1 MSYVVA
7 FALGLVVGGPL
18 ASVVSI
24 VLVSFFRWMRR
35 RPKRQPIRPILLV
48 LLVELKSGRSILG
61 ALQAV
66 AQVFP
71 DNTELADSV
80 RMASVSGLP
89 VAIEA
94 ARPPIDGLMAQLA
107 RCQHSGAPA
116 TDFVRSMLEA
126 DIAAEQSRR
135 MERARGLP
143 IRLMVP
149 ISLLILPGLVLLLY
163 APALIRTWRDLAT
176 PLT

>member
-1 MSYVVA
+1 MAAMASI
-7 FALGLVVGGPL
+7 ALVGLM
-18 ASVVSI
+18 
-24 VLVSFFRWMRR
+24 RWIRR
-35 RPKRQPIRPILLV
+35 RPRRQPIRPILLV
-48 LLVELKSGRSILG
+48 LLVELKAGRSILG
-61 ALQAV
+61 ALQAA

-71 DNTELADSV
+71 ENRGLATSV
-80 RMASVSGLP
+80 RQASVSGLP
-89 VAIEA
+89 LAVEA

-116 TDFVRSMLEA
+116 ADFVRSMLEN
-126 DIAAEQSRR
+126 DIASERSRR
-135 MERARGLP
+135 IERARGLP
-143 IRLMVP
+143 IRLMIP